1 MVLGFRSSQNIHSLL
16 RGFAI
21 RMILAR
27 NASVS
32 SVPIIVS
39 GVPNVT
45 DYEKMIYTKALEKWG
60 EVSQI
65 HMCSEEMSE
74 LNKELMKSMREGGVN
89 IDRLNNLVDEIA
101 DVLITVEELILMW
114 DLGRLVEKRKQYKL
128 SRLER
133 MVSE

>member
-1 MVLGFRSSQNIHSLL
+1 MLF
-16 RGFAI
+16 
-21 RMILAR
+21 
-27 NASVS
+27 
-32 SVPIIVS
+32 VPITVK
-39 GVPNVT
+39 GAPNVT
-45 DYEKMIYTKALEKWG
+45 EYEKMIYTKALEKWG

-114 DLGRLVEKRKQYKL
+114 DLVRLVDKRKQYKL

>member
-1 MVLGFRSSQNIHSLL
+1 MLC
-16 RGFAI
+16 A
-21 RMILAR
+21 
-27 NASVS
+27 
-32 SVPIIVS
+32 PITAK

-45 DYEKMIYTKALEKWG
+45 EYEKTIYTKALEKWG

-74 LNKELMKSMREGGVN
+74 LNKELMKSFREGGVN

-101 DVLITVEELILMW
+101 DVIITVEELILMW
-114 DLGRLVEKRKQYKL
+114 DLGRLVDKRKQYKL

>member
-1 MVLGFRSSQNIHSLL
+1 M
-16 RGFAI
+16 
-21 RMILAR
+21 
-27 NASVS
+27 
-32 SVPIIVS
+32 
-39 GVPNVT
+39 T
-45 DYEKMIYTKALEKWG
+45 DYERKIYTKALKKWG

-74 LNKELMKSMREGGVN
+74 LNKELMKSFREGGVN

-114 DLGRLVEKRKQYKL
+114 DLGRLVDKRKQYKL